1 MLGALPTRADLLA
14 GARLLRHVPRVVRR
28 PVTSSDARSLLAVQ
42 LSRRS
47 ENLLTLLRDAVFA
60 VPHSPYQALLRH
72 AGYAYPDVAHLVRRE
87 GIEGA
92 LARLYRDGV
101 YLTVDEYKGRTDVVR
116 GSLTMRVVP
125 ERLAN
130 VLAARHLAVT
140 TSGSRGRQA
149 ALFRDLEFVRRG
161 AAWEGLV
168 AEACAGPDYG
178 CAVWMP
184 PGGSAALPLLR
195 MLMASR
201 SAAPVWFSQLDP
213 HAGGLHARYLWS
225 AMALRVAAAVAGRSF
240 PSPIFAPL
248 DDPTPVLRWVDSA
261 RRLGRRAVLVCVAS
275 AAVALALAARR
286 AQSDLANVVCW
297 AMGEPTTAARR
308 AIIEAAGA
316 TVVPI
321 YGSMESGS
329 MAFGCLSPRAPDD
342 LHVLRHANVLVV
354 ARDARPASRLPS
366 RAILVTSLDRGSSLV
381 LLNTSLGDRASLV
394 ERSCGCPLDAYG
406 WTPHIQEIDSFE
418 KLTTGGMSLLDA
430 EVARTL
436 EEVLPGRFG
445 GAPTDYQLVETPTP
459 DASAQLALRVSPS
472 VGPLDEAAVVGA
484 FLDDLATHSDAHR
497 VIAGV
502 WRQGAVLR
510 IERAPPAQ
518 GGTGKV
524 LHVHVTPPDRAEVE
538 HSRGRVPAS

>member
-1 MLGALPTRADLLA
+1 
-14 GARLLRHVPRVVRR
+14 
-28 PVTSSDARSLLAVQ
+28 
-42 LSRRS
+42 
-47 ENLLTLLRDAVFA
+47 
-60 VPHSPYQALLRH
+60 
-72 AGYAYPDVAHLVRRE
+72 
-87 GIEGA
+87 
-92 LARLYRDGV
+92 
-101 YLTVDEYKGRTDVVR
+101 
-116 GSLTMRVVP
+116 
-125 ERLAN
+125 
-130 VLAARHLAVT
+130 
-140 TSGSRGRQA
+140 
-149 ALFRDLEFVRRG
+149 
-161 AAWEGLV
+161 
-168 AEACAGPDYG
+168 
-178 CAVWMP
+178 
-184 PGGSAALPLLR
+184 
-195 MLMASR
+195 
-201 SAAPVWFSQLDP
+201 
-213 HAGGLHARYLWS
+213 
-225 AMALRVAAAVAGRSF
+225 
-240 PSPIFAPL
+240 
-248 DDPTPVLRWVDSA
+248 
-261 RRLGRRAVLVCVAS
+261 
-275 AAVALALAARR
+275 
-286 AQSDLANVVCW
+286 
-297 AMGEPTTAARR
+297 
-308 AIIEAAGA
+308 
-316 TVVPI
+316 
-321 YGSMESGS
+321 
-329 MAFGCLSPRAPDD
+329 
-342 LHVLRHANVLVV
+342 
-354 ARDARPASRLPS
+354 
-366 RAILVTSLDRGSSLV
+366 VTSLDRGSSLV